1 MFSFFQV
8 HLYNPLMEILYR
20 QWYITH
26 LIFLLPFPLE
36 TIYSML
42 INKDEKLQEYKYRTD
57 PHNNNYSLPL

>member
-1 MFSFFQV
+1 MSVYSRFVCTVFQICSFIDYNIQ
-8 HLYNPLMEILYR
+8 HLY
-20 QWYITH
+20 
-26 LIFLLPFPLE
+26 LPFLLE

>member
-1 MFSFFQV
+1 MVYNTFNFSSAIPTLFIILYDYNIQ
-8 HLYNPLMEILYR
+8 HLY
-20 QWYITH
+20 
-26 LIFLLPFPLE
+26 LPFLLE

>member
-1 MFSFFQV
+1 
-8 HLYNPLMEILYR
+8 MEILYR

-26 LIFLLPFPLE
+26 LIFLLPFLLE